1 MRYRDK
7 WPEYA
12 KQCDTM
18 AIKPERVAEFE
29 RMARYAI
36 ANKAIYQQ
44 VEAATASH
52 YPWYA
57 IAATHKRESDA
68 QDEHG
73 NPLFTSYLGN
83 GQPLWVRTTIVP
95 ENRGPFITQHD
106 ALTDP
111 QKCIAAFVAGSLDAL
126 HLEKID
132 AVVPPWPLE
141 KLLFWEE
148 ILNGTGYD
156 GRGLPSPY
164 IFGGTSIQRPGKYIR
179 DHVFDDNVMD
189 TQLGVA
195 GMFWMIA
202 HLDVSVHFTRET

>member
-18 AIKPERVAEFE
+18 AIKPERAAEFE

-44 VEAATASH
+44 VEAATPSH

-57 IAATHKRESDA
+57 VAVTHKRESDA
-68 QDEHG
+68 QDKQG

-83 GQPLWVRTTIVP
+83 GQPLWISTTIEP
-95 ENRGPFITQHD
+95 LHRGPFITQQE
-106 ALTDP
+106 ALSN
-111 QKCIAAFVAGSLDAL
+111 QLKCIQAFVAGSLDAL
-126 HLEKID
+126 HLDKID
-132 AVVPPWPLE
+132 QVVPPWPLE
-141 KLLFWEE
+141 KVLFNEE

-164 IFGGTSIQRPGKYIR
+164 LWGGTSIQRPGKYVA
-179 DHVFDDNVMD
+179 DHDFDPTVWD

-195 GMFWMIA
+195 GMLWMIA
-202 HLDVSVHFTRET
+202 HLDTAVKFSRET